1 MGREAA
7 ATRQNLRSGAPVA
20 ARAAVGRALPPTRGN
35 WGEDGRIEVVTRCDW
50 ATGDPLLIAYHDTE
64 WGVPVHDDR
73 RLFEFLTLEGAQAGL
88 SWITILR
95 KRDRYRSAF
104 AGFDPDVVAR
114 FDARRRARLLQDPG
128 LVRNALKIA
137 SAVTNARA
145 ILETREAFGSFDAY
159 VWRFVD
165 GVPIRH
171 AWRSLRQVPAETPAS
186 RQMSRD
192 MKARGF
198 SFVGPTICYAFMQ
211 AVGLVDDHVAGCF
224 RSRRPA

>member
-1 MGREAA
+1 M
-7 ATRQNLRSGAPVA
+7 
-20 ARAAVGRALPPTRGN
+20 
-35 WGEDGRIEVVTRCDW
+35 ITRCGW

-88 SWITILR
+88 SWITILK

-104 AGFDPDVVAR
+104 AGFDPAVVAR
-114 FDARRRARLLQDPG
+114 FDARRRARLMRDPG
-128 LVRNALKIA
+128 VVRNRLKIA
-137 SAVTNARA
+137 STVTNARA

-171 AWRSLRQVPAETPAS
+171 AWRSLRQVPAETPVS

-192 MKARGF
+192 MRARGF

-211 AVGLVDDHVAGCF
+211 AVGLANDHVARCF
-224 RSRRPA
+224 RSRRRT

>member
-1 MGREAA
+1 
-7 ATRQNLRSGAPVA
+7 
-20 ARAAVGRALPPTRGN
+20 
-35 WGEDGRIEVVTRCDW
+35 VVTRCGW

-88 SWITILR
+88 SWITILK
-95 KRDRYRSAF
+95 KRARYRSAF
-104 AGFDPDVVAR
+104 AGFDPAVVAR
-114 FDARRRARLLQDPG
+114 FDARRRARLMRDPG
-128 LVRNALKIA
+128 VVRNRLKIA
-137 SAVTNARA
+137 STVTNARA

-171 AWRSLRQVPAETPAS
+171 AWRSLRQVPAETPVS

-192 MKARGF
+192 MRARGF

-211 AVGLVDDHVAGCF
+211 AVGLANDHVARCF
-224 RSRRPA
+224 RSRRRT